1 MKRGK
6 RALILAG
13 VLAALVLVYAGV
25 QKSVS
30 QPETVTEESGTYAL
44 TAHTAEEL
52 TGLQWTNGDGE
63 EQETLHFIKT
73 GEEEQWQAD
82 GDETFPVEQDSVEK
96 LAETLIALE
105 ADRKLE
111 NVENPGDYGLAE
123 PAFSLAGGSSLCKK
137 GKKKWQKNPSLAVE
151 KTVFFLH
158 FTDKSAIIYPI
169 THLCRFAR
177 LCFALRRSDRAE
189 ATQRVDTTRRNPKWQ
204 LFP

>member
-13 VLAALVLVYAGV
+13 VLAVLVLVYAGV

-30 QPETVTEESGTYAL
+30 QPETVTEENGTYAL

-52 TGLQWTNGDGE
+52 TGLQWTNGE
-63 EQETLHFIKT
+63 EQETLHLIKT

-96 LAETLIALE
+96 LAEALTALE

-123 PAFSLAGGSSLCKK
+123 LAFSLTAALLFAKK
-137 GKKKWQKNPSLAVE
+137 AKRNGKKIPL
-151 KTVFFLH
+151 
-158 FTDKSAIIYPI
+158 
-169 THLCRFAR
+169 
-177 LCFALRRSDRAE
+177 
-189 ATQRVDTTRRNPKWQ
+189 
-204 LFP
+204 